1 MLRRMAQG
9 LPEIV
14 AMVIQSLDAP
24 ESLKHIKSN
33 WNLMLIPII
42 KFHQYQSFVGIWC
55 WNILDLQ
62 FFGVFR

>member
-33 WNLMLIPII
+33 WNLMLIPINLMDI
-42 KFHQYQSFVGIWC
+42 
-55 WNILDLQ
+55 
-62 FFGVFR
+62 